1 MSNTTFKRRI
11 CDKLTFTDTLINFTY
26 DADSAEEI
34 AVYNWCIEAVEA
46 GLILPWS
53 FDNPIYQ
60 PISITVADSVI
71 KTPENNYITALE
83 NVKDSKGK
91 ILLRGHSY
99 TPDFYISLTDKFI
112 SMFPDVISK
121 MLRPS
126 SICTDENNKHIAN
139 VYIDVKGSFNLHGGD
154 RVFAINQKWVYQKT
168 GILINKLIPDE
179 LFAYTFV
186 PKAEKYTKKTH
197 KLREK
202 YLNCKTLDECLKE
215 FEDNKNG

>member
-1 MSNTTFKRRI
+1 MSNKKINKCNCKRM
-11 CDKLTFTDTLINFTY
+11 KFTDTLVNFTY
-26 DADSAEEI
+26 DMDSAEEI

-46 GLILPWS
+46 GLILSWS
-53 FDNPIYQ
+53 LDNPIYQ

-99 TPDFYISLTDKFI
+99 TPDFHISLTDKFI
-112 SMFPDVISK
+112 SMFPDVIPK
-121 MLRPS
+121 MLRPT
-126 SICTDENNKHIAN
+126 SIISDSNNKHIAD

-186 PKAEKYTKKTH
+186 PKAEQYTKKTH

-202 YLNCKTLDECLKE
+202 YIHCKTLEECFKNL
-215 FEDNKNG
+215 EDNKNG